1 MAPPPPPSSIAAA
14 SLTSTTSISSVAKDV
29 PSLQKD
35 FTEFWVAATRVVRL
49 KRGQIDI
56 DIAKKVSQLMKAI
69 LSAAHRGQQ
78 NALPQGRK
86 DKRQVSLRVY
96 GLLIKGACVLFS
108 RKADLVLRRC
118 DAVMAK

>member
-1 MAPPPPPSSIAAA
+1 MAPPPPPSSVAAA
-14 SLTSTTSISSVAKDV
+14 SSLTSTTSISSVAKDV

-78 NALPQGRK
+78 NTLPQRRK

-108 RKADLVLRRC
+108 RKADLVLKRC
-118 DAVMAK
+118 DAV